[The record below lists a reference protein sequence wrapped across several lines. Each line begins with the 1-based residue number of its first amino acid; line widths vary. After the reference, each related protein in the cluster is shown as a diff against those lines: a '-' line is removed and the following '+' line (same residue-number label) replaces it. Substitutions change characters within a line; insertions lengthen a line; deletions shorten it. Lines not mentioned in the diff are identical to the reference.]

1 MGNLCNCLT
10 KFLCKD
16 QIKSEIMHLL
26 HMIINDDDGGNCFV
40 DNKRLMKFKNLMSIV
55 RGMSSEWN
63 VMTNQ
68 CIIKGCKPQ
77 TVVKNIIELLSESEE
92 SLKIGNILCLC
103 TYVTDVCVM
112 IQARNKSMDVFKC
125 IDVLVDYVIEKNIV
139 MCVTNCI
146 QCFYIHCK

>member
-1 MGNLCNCLT
+1 MGNICNCLT
-10 KFLCKD
+10 KLLIKD
-16 QIKSEIMHLL
+16 QIKSEIMYLL
-26 HMIINDDDGGNCFV
+26 HKIINDDDGGNCFV
-40 DNKRLMKFKNLMSIV
+40 DNKRLMKLKSLMSVV

-68 CIIKGCKPQ
+68 CIVKGCETQ
-77 TVVKNIIELLSESEE
+77 TVVKNIIELLSETEE

-112 IQARNKSMDVFKC
+112 IQARNKSTDVLKI

-139 MCVTNCI
+139 MCVKFL
-146 QCFYIHCK
+146 QYLDVV

>member
-10 KFLCKD
+10 KFLIKD
-16 QIKSEIMHLL
+16 QIKSEIIHVLYK
-26 HMIINDDDGGNCFV
+26 IINDDDDGG
-40 DNKRLMKFKNLMSIV
+40 NKRLMKLKNLMSVV
-55 RGMSSEWN
+55 RGMLTEWS

-68 CIIKGCKPQ
+68 CVVKGCETQ
-77 TVVKNIIELLSESEE
+77 TVVKNIIELLSETEE

-112 IQARNKSMDVFKC
+112 IQARNKSTDVLKI

-139 MCVTNCI
+139 MCVKFL
-146 QCFYIHCK
+146 QYLDVV

>member
-10 KFLCKD
+10 KLLIKD

-26 HMIINDDDGGNCFV
+26 HKIINNDDDGGNCFV
-40 DNKRLMKFKNLMSIV
+40 DNKRLMKLKNLMSVV

-68 CIIKGCKPQ
+68 CIVKGCETQ
-77 TVVKNIIELLSESEE
+77 TVVKNIIELLSETEE

-112 IQARNKSMDVFKC
+112 IQARNKSTDVLKI

-139 MCVTNCI
+139 MCVKFL
-146 QCFYIHCK
+146 QYLVGL